1 MQCQMGPHAGGVLGE
16 EEEGGRL
23 ERFPGGNPGRYDL
36 VAWLWLNPIFHPKL
50 PSSQQYK

>member
-23 ERFPGGNPGRYDL
+23 ERFLGGTL
-36 VAWLWLNPIFHPKL
+36 AVMT
-50 PSSQQYK
+50 